1 MVRRIFDL
9 CAGGMGFTRI
19 AKALNR
25 DGVMPPRGDGR
36 GWAPTAVREMLYRPL
51 YRGQI
56 VWNKRQKI
64 DRGGTKKQRRRP
76 PEEWIQLDAPE
87 LRIVPEDMW
96 EAAHTRL
103 EQARE
108 AFARARGSGQL
119 LGRPSRLDMDSPY
132 LLTGMARCARCGGA
146 MIAMTR
152 SHGKKRG
159 HFYGCAYNHKRG
171 AAVCSNDV
179 QIRQDVLD
187 LALLDA
193 ISRALDERIVE
204 AAIDEALQRLRSGR
218 AQQLDR
224 RTQIERE
231 LSLIEGKQ
239 RYLVQGITRGESMDP
254 LLAAMR
260 EEEHRKKFLVA
271 ELATLAELEKV
282 ASLDAERIKRELRS
296 RAADI
301 RGLLGRHLPQTRQI
315 LRKLVVGRVECEPFE
330 DGDRRGYRVSG
341 QGTYA
346 RLLPGGEC
354 ATSIGG
360 SNGIRTRV
368 SALRGP
374 IPTTSFSVVWTRSQ
388 DSTWAP
394 RPDLRSC
401 PATSGIQA
409 PQTRECDA
417 GSKR

>member
-1 MVRRIFDL
+1 MTGSSPCLRSVGSITATSAPPDHRDPPVPRSL
-9 CAGGMGFTRI
+9 HGRVCSRLPLRPFTSSFRADAVGPWTI
-19 AKALNR
+19 EPSVEHRDTGVDEVSNR
-25 DGVMPPRGDGR
+25 D
-36 GWAPTAVREMLYRPL
+36 
-51 YRGQI
+51 
-56 VWNKRQKI
+56 
-64 DRGGTKKQRRRP
+64 
-76 PEEWIQLDAPE
+76 
-87 LRIVPEDMW
+87 
-96 EAAHTRL
+96 
-103 EQARE
+103 
-108 AFARARGSGQL
+108 
-119 LGRPSRLDMDSPY
+119 
-132 LLTGMARCARCGGA
+132 
-146 MIAMTR
+146 
-152 SHGKKRG
+152 RG

-204 AAIDEALQRLRSGR
+204 AAIDEALERLRSGR
-218 AQQLDR
+218 EQQLDR

-271 ELATLAELEKV
+271 ALATLAELEKV

-330 DGDRRGYRVSG
+330 DGDRPGYRVSG

-360 SNGIRTRV
+360 SNELRRVVAHSFTFEIR
-368 SALRGP
+368 A
-374 IPTTSFSVVWTRSQ
+374 I
-388 DSTWAP
+388 
-394 RPDLRSC
+394 
-401 PATSGIQA
+401 ATA
-409 PQTRECDA
+409 A
-417 GSKR
+417 